1 MTVPAVLASLFAQVA
16 LTFAP
21 LIWTGC
27 ARFAAARAGEVKIQ
41 DIALGQ
47 RAWPARVQQAS
58 NTFQNQFELPVLF
71 YVLTVLAIITR
82 HADLFFV
89 LMAWVFV
96 VLRIFHAYVHL
107 TSNVLQIRGPLFSAG
122 LVVLSIMWIVFIARI
137 MLGLP

>member
-1 MTVPAVLASLFAQVA
+1 MSYQMILAPLFVQVL
-16 LTFAP
+16 LTFVVGFLLA
-21 LIWTGC
+21 GN
-27 ARFAAARAGEVKIQ
+27 RMRAGLRGEVTGPVTLREPNWPEGVRKIENNF
-41 DIALGQ
+41 L
-47 RAWPARVQQAS
+47 
-58 NTFQNQFELPVLF
+58 NQFELPVLF
-71 YVLTVLAIITR
+71 YVLTILSILTR

>member
-1 MTVPAVLASLFAQVA
+1 MSYQMIL
-16 LTFAP
+16 AP
-21 LIWTGC
+21 LFVQLLLTLIVAFMLAGH
-27 ARFAAARAGEVKIQ
+27 RVRAAVRKEIPEN
-41 DIALGQ
+41 IAL
-47 RAWPARVQQAS
+47 REPNWPTHVRQVD
-58 NTFQNQFELPVLF
+58 NNYLNQFELPVLF

-107 TSNVLQIRGPLFSAG
+107 TSNILQIRGPLFSAG
-122 LVVLSIMWIVFIARI
+122 LLVLTIMWVVFAVRI